1 MSNVTEIFVPN
12 GNSQRRI
19 ETMIVPL
26 PVTLLVK
33 SRVHVCI
40 RKKRILQILLIISVC
55 FMY

>member
-40 RKKRILQILLIISVC
+40 RKKRICSFYL
-55 FMY
+55 